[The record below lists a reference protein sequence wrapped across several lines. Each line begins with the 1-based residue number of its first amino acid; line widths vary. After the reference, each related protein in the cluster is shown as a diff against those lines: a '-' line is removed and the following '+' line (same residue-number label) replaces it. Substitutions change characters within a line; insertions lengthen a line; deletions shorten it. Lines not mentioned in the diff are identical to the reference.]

1 MVLSEAEAEARL
13 AALHRERAALDRAIA
28 DLTLY
33 LELGRRLTGAPAP
46 GDAVSGGPPGS
57 RPGGPPFAHAAAP
70 ASPVGRPADPPL
82 SPPPAAPVP
91 VPAGGPAEAPVAD
104 PAARPG
110 DMTEGALARRHGRAL
125 IDAAL
130 AVLDE
135 AGRPLHA
142 GEILAVLANRGFAVP
157 GHDPVAALNTR
168 LWKRAGPGGPLRRLG
183 DAVYVRAR
191 EGVRDGSD
199 EGVDA

>member
-46 GDAVSGGPPGS
+46 GDAVSGGT
-57 RPGGPPFAHAAAP
+57 PFANAAAP

-82 SPPPAAPVP
+82 SPPPAAPVPVP